1 MASHVRYVCTGA
13 GRIRSDRNS
22 FDDVS
27 TTPQLRKNQEYEL
40 GNVVSESK
48 ASWKSKMQ
56 DRPLRVQGL

>member
-1 MASHVRYVCTGA
+1 MCALVQDAFGTIVFR
-13 GRIRSDRNS
+13 

-48 ASWKSKMQ
+48 ASWKSRMQ
-56 DRPLRVQGL
+56 DRPLGVQGL